1 MKIRKGDDFFETLS
15 FEGHNSAF
23 SACSA
28 VRYSRKE
35 LSEYM
40 ETFEAVAIRAAR
52 RAGLLLK
59 RRLDQKRQ
67 IRYKGAVNLVTE
79 MDLLA
84 EKVIVSEIRKHYPD
98 HSLLAE
104 EDTDLRGDSPYRWV
118 IDPLDGTTN
127 YAHGFPVF
135 SVSIA
140 LEKEGKVILGVV
152 YDPTR
157 EELFVAK
164 KGKGTRLNGRK
175 IHVSSTPKLSGCL
188 LATGF
193 PYDLRE
199 TAADNFDHFHNFA
212 LRAHAVR
219 RAGSAALDLC
229 YVAAWRFD
237 GFWDMRLGPWDM
249 AAGSLIVQ
257 EAGGK
262 ITDFLGNPVDL
273 DGKHVLASNGK
284 VHGEM
289 MKVLKMGR
297 F

>member
-1 MKIRKGDDFFETLS
+1 MERFEQ
-15 FEGHNSAF
+15 
-23 SACSA
+23 
-28 VRYSRKE
+28 
-35 LSEYM
+35 
-40 ETFEAVAIRAAR
+40 VAILAAR
-52 RAGLLLK
+52 RAGLLL
-59 RRLDQKRQ
+59 RLKLGQKRQ
-67 IRYKGAVNLVTE
+67 IKYKGAVNLVTE

-84 EKVIVSEIRKHYPD
+84 EKIIVSEIRKRHPD

-104 EDTDLRGDSPYRWV
+104 EKTDLRGDSPYRWV

-140 LEKEGKVILGVV
+140 LGKEGKVILGVV
-152 YDPTR
+152 YDPMR
-157 EELFVAK
+157 DELFVAK
-164 KGKGTRLNGRK
+164 KGKGARLNGRR
-175 IHVSSTPKLSGCL
+175 IHVSPTPKLSGCL

-193 PYDLRE
+193 PYDIRE
-199 TAADNFDHFHNFA
+199 SAADNFDHFRNFA

-229 YVAAWRFD
+229 YVAAGRFD
-237 GFWDMRLGPWDM
+237 GFWEMKLGPWDM
-249 AAGSLIVQ
+249 AAGSLIVR

-262 ITDFLGNPVDL
+262 VTDFLGNPVDL

-284 VHGEM
+284 IHREM

>member
-1 MKIRKGDDFFETLS
+1 MES
-15 FEGHNSAF
+15 FEQ
-23 SACSA
+23 
-28 VRYSRKE
+28 
-35 LSEYM
+35 
-40 ETFEAVAIRAAR
+40 VAILAAKK
-52 RAGLLLK
+52 AGLLLK
-59 RRLDQKRQ
+59 SRLGQKR
-67 IRYKGAVNLVTE
+67 RVKYKGPVNLVTE

-84 EKVIVSEIRKHYPD
+84 EKVIVSEIRKHWPD

-104 EDTDLRGDSPYRWV
+104 EKTDLQGDSPYRWV

-140 LEKEGKVILGVV
+140 LQMEEKVVLGVV

-157 EELFVAK
+157 DDLFVGK
-164 KGKGTRLNGRK
+164 KGEGARLNGRK
-175 IHVSSTPKLSGCL
+175 IHVSSTPKLSESL

-199 TAADNFDHFHNFA
+199 NAADNFDHFRNFA
-212 LRAHAVR
+212 LHAHAVR

-229 YVAAWRFD
+229 YVAAGRFD
-237 GFWDMRLGPWDM
+237 GFWEMRLGPWDM
-249 AAGSLIVQ
+249 AAGSLMVR

-262 ITDFLGNPVDL
+262 TTDFLGNPLGL
-273 DGKHVLASNGK
+273 DGRHVLASNGK
-284 VHGEM
+284 IHREM
-289 MKVLKMGR
+289 IKLLKRGR